1 MLEAQHTA
9 TRAPERDP
17 LLRRSHIDFGAEQ
30 FLMFVLDKMAH
41 DYEQQYD
48 DVIRLT
54 LGKAELPVDPS
65 ITDAMVEAAR
75 TLAKSGLVFPAG
87 LPRLREKLALHESR
101 RHGVEIRPDNV
112 IVSVGTSTMLRNLFG
127 LLARQGDEVL
137 LPLPYYP
144 LYRFSAMLAE
154 ATVRYYRIDPQ
165 SLRLDVGSFRERFSG
180 ATRVVVINSPG
191 NPLGNV
197 LTREELV
204 AIDRIVAGRAIII
217 CDQIYDNICFDEQ
230 ATSMRSLPG
239 LVSRTILTNAFS
251 KGYRMYARRIGY
263 AVVPDA
269 LVEPLTVIQ
278 HHTLLTTDPVPQF
291 GALAALDRPGDVAA
305 LAAIYGDRRDYTLRR
320 FADVPGVRALPAQ
333 GSFYLTLACGRYM
346 SDQGFQTSLEL
357 ATAIMRATH
366 VATVPGS
373 DFGLPETLRLSFT
386 SSRYEEGI
394 DRLVSFFTA

>member
-1 MLEAQHTA
+1 MLKLNHLPG
-9 TRAPERDP
+9 RP
-17 LLRRSHIDFGAEQ
+17 HIDFSSEQ
-30 FLMFVLDKMAH
+30 FLMFVLDEMAYH
-41 DYEQQYD
+41 YEQQYD

-75 TLAKSGLVFPAG
+75 TLTKSGLVFPAG
-87 LPRLREKLALHESR
+87 LPQLREKLAAHESR
-101 RHGVEIRPDNV
+101 RHSIDVRPENV
-112 IVSVGTSTMLRNLFG
+112 IVSVGTSTMFRNLFG
-127 LLARQGDEVL
+127 ILTKEGDEVL
-137 LPLPYYP
+137 LPMPYYP
-144 LYRFSAMLAE
+144 LYRFSAMLSG
-154 ATVRYYRIDPQ
+154 ATVRYYRIDPV
-165 SLRLDVGSFRERFSG
+165 SMRLDVDSFRDQFSD
-180 ATRVVVINSPG
+180 ATRIVVVNSPG

-204 AIDRIVAGRAIII
+204 AIDRIADGRAVII
-217 CDQIYDNICFDEQ
+217 CDQIYDNVCFDEQ
-230 ATSMRSLPG
+230 AMSMLSLPD
-239 LVSRTILTNAFS
+239 LVSHAIVTNAFS

-291 GALAALDRPGDVAA
+291 GALAALDRPEDVAELTA
-305 LAAIYGDRRDYTLRR
+305 LYRSRRDYTLRR
-320 FADVPGVRALPAQ
+320 FAGTQGVRALPSR
-333 GSFYLTLACGRYM
+333 GSFYLTLDCGPFMRE
-346 SDQGFQTSLEL
+346 QGFATSLDL
-357 ATAIMRATH
+357 AKAIMRKTH